1 MSGEGI
7 RRVQRTA
14 SAVLEHVFEV
24 GEEPT
29 DASGDVSVSVTD
41 AAGDLVVAGDATSA
55 GPGSG
60 RYTFPLPG
68 QADLGRLTAA
78 WSGQVAGAA
87 VVQTSIVEIVGGFF
101 FSLAQARAS
110 DRQLADADRY
120 PTAALE
126 RARLEVET
134 ECEAICDRAFVPRYA
149 RVVLDGTGETELVLR
164 HPDPD
169 RTMAHVRRIRK
180 VSMAPRADQPFTD
193 FTPAELAALEVAG
206 DGTLRR
212 LDGARFTR
220 GFSNVVVELEYGL
233 DAPPPDLVRAAL
245 VALRSRLHIPNSPI
259 PDRASSFTSAEGG
272 TYRLD
277 MPGAFKVGIPMVDA
291 AYARY
296 SRRSGAGTGATG
308 RVVAASRSMDYD
320 PQYTSLFHGGRR

>member
-1 MSGEGI
+1 MVDAL

-14 SAVLEHVFEV
+14 AAVLEHVFEV
-24 GEEPT
+24 GETPT
-29 DASGDVSVSVTD
+29 DAAGTVAVTVTD
-41 AAGDLVVAGDATSA
+41 AAGQEIETGTATPAGDGA
-55 GPGSG
+55 G

-68 QADLGRLTAA
+68 QADLARLTVA
-78 WSGQVAGAA
+78 WEASLAGAD
-87 VVQTSIVEIVGGFF
+87 VVQTDVVEIVGAFY
-101 FSLAQARAS
+101 FSLSGARSS
-110 DRQLADADRY
+110 DRALADAGKY
-120 PTAALE
+120 STAALE
-126 RARLEVET
+126 EARLEVET

-149 RVVLDGTGETELVLR
+149 RVVLDGTGEPDLVLA

-169 RTMAHVRRIRK
+169 RTMAHVRRIRA
-180 VSMAPRADQPFTD
+180 VRMAARADQPFTD
-193 FTPAELAALEVAG
+193 FTGAELAALEVAG

-220 GFSNVVVELEYGL
+220 GYGNVVIELEYGL

-259 PDRASSFTSAEGG
+259 PDRASSFTATEGG

-277 MPGAFKVGIPMVDA
+277 MPGAFKTGLPMVDA
-291 AYARY
+291 VYARY
-296 SRRSGAGTGATG
+296 SRRSGAGTGAGG
-308 RVVAASRSMDYD
+308 RVIAASRPMDYD